1 MVHRA
6 LAATFMDGPVTRLD
20 SDQLEAAAERTSARE
35 RAAEEAERAS
45 VAMKK
50 VEFMERHLGDEFDG
64 TVSGVTSFGL
74 FVLLDEF
81 FVDGL
86 IHVSSLEDDY
96 YHFREREYSLVGER
110 RHRRFRLG
118 DRVRVKVVRVDRE
131 ERKVDFLLV
140 HTHSKRDV

>member
-1 MVHRA
+1 
-6 LAATFMDGPVTRLD
+6 
-20 SDQLEAAAERTSARE
+20 
-35 RAAEEAERAS
+35 
-45 VAMKK
+45 
-50 VEFMERHLGDEFDG
+50 
-64 TVSGVTSFGL
+64 
-74 FVLLDEF
+74 VLLDEF

-140 HTHSKRDV
+140 HTHSNRDV